1 MIWSGPLP
9 TPTHPIGAAIGDS
22 CQLCKVCRDFLYVLT
37 PPATAPSDP
46 AAAIDQ
52 DLSDGEHTYIPY
64 GPLADIV
71 PDADGGMPEGGRSA
85 GNSCG
90 CAREEVVVWS
100 TTIRGIVLPPEDEV
114 RGALCG
120 RVVKD
125 VFDVFDD
132 RVGL

>member
-1 MIWSGPLP
+1 MSK
-9 TPTHPIGAAIGDS
+9 TVH
-22 CQLCKVCRDFLYVLT
+22 R
-37 PPATAPSDP
+37 TACVD
-46 AAAIDQ
+46 A
-52 DLSDGEHTYIPY
+52 LSVG
-64 GPLADIV
+64 L
-71 PDADGGMPEGGRSA
+71 ADGGMPEGGRSA